1 MRKKL
6 LALTM
11 IVGMGAGLL
20 GFNANSAQA
29 AAAKKITLNDA
40 KQIALKHAKLTAK
53 QVKFIKAK
61 SDIENG
67 KKVYDIEFYKGNTEY
82 DYEISATTGKILEYD
97 HDVENFKAPIQKTK
111 ISLSK
116 AKSIA
121 LKHAK
126 LTAKQVKFIKAK
138 SDIENGKKVYDI
150 EFYKGNTE
158 YDYEISATTGK
169 ILEYDH
175 DVENFKSPSQKTKI
189 SLSKAK
195 SIALKHAKL
204 TAKQVKL
211 TKARTDYDD
220 GVKVYEIE
228 FTHKGMEYEYEIS
241 AKTGKILSFE
251 KDRI

>member
-61 SDIENG
+61 SDIENR
-67 KKVYDIEFYKGNTEY
+67 KKVYDIEFYKGKTEY

-97 HDVENFKAPIQKTK
+97 HDVENFKA
-111 ISLSK
+111 
-116 AKSIA
+116 
-121 LKHAK
+121 
-126 LTAKQVKFIKAK
+126 
-138 SDIENGKKVYDI
+138 
-150 EFYKGNTE
+150 
-158 YDYEISATTGK
+158 
-169 ILEYDH
+169 
-175 DVENFKSPSQKTKI
+175 PSQKTKI

-204 TAKQVKL
+204 TAKQVKF

-220 GVKVYEIE
+220 GRKVYDIEFTKGNKKYEYEISASTGKILEYDVESYKKPSTKNSISLSKAKSIALKHAKLTAKQVRFVKAKADYDDGVKVYDIE

>member
-97 HDVENFKAPIQKTK
+97 HDVETYKKPSTK
-111 ISLSK
+111 NSISLSK

-126 LTAKQVKFIKAK
+126 LTAKQVRFVKAK
-138 SDIENGKKVYDI
+138 
-150 EFYKGNTE
+150 
-158 YDYEISATTGK
+158 A
-169 ILEYDH
+169 
-175 DVENFKSPSQKTKI
+175 
-189 SLSKAK
+189 
-195 SIALKHAKL
+195 
-204 TAKQVKL
+204 
-211 TKARTDYDD
+211 DYDD